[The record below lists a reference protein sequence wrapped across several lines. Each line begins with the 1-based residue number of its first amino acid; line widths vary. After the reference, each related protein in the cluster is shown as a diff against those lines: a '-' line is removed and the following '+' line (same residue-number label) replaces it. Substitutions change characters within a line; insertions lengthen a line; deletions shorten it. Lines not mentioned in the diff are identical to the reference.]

1 MSEQNSNNTAVNL
14 SELRD
19 KIDNVDKQ
27 IQSLI
32 NERASY
38 AIAVAKSKKDNE
50 DNPIFFF
57 F

>member
-1 MSEQNSNNTAVNL
+1 MSEQNSNNTSVNL

-32 NERASY
+32 NERKLCDCRGK
-38 AIAVAKSKKDNE
+38 VKKGQ
-50 DNPIFFF
+50 
-57 F
+57 